1 MVRRRRRSLR
11 KKKTSSLIFELE
23 LLESFLQN
31 VYVCRRYLLYTVVV
45 LTLKPLAVRVPA
57 EVEKEILEIIKE
69 EKQDKAT
76 VVRNLLEIGIAE
88 WRKQTALELL
98 QKGKVTFAKAAE
110 IAKLSLWEFADLV
123 KQRNVEWVR
132 LAPED
137 VEKEFREASAA
148 KCK

>member
-1 MVRRRRRSLR
+1 M
-11 KKKTSSLIFELE
+11 
-23 LLESFLQN
+23 
-31 VYVCRRYLLYTVVV
+31 YTVVV

-57 EVEKEILEIIKE
+57 EVEKEIREITKE
-69 EKQDKAT
+69 EKLDKAT

-132 LAPED
+132 LAPEE